1 MEKIELID
9 KIFRLLQECLGIEVP
24 SILQNWI
31 SLIFVSII
39 LLTSLVATIVSLR
52 KKICKAIPSNWRKD
66 KINEV
71 VLPDYG
77 DQLEERKYFISSK
90 FTTTSPNNLDDPSEV
105 EILESAKKLIDHLL
119 DKVLVEKNST
129 KRYFCILA
137 GAGMGKTTFAVNL
150 VVDYI
155 NRYRKETLPFEI
167 KLVSLARKEFANYL
181 RVENPNKTILIL
193 DALDEN
199 ADASNDI
206 SSFMQKLEDL
216 IQDFRF
222 VILTS
227 RTQFFP
233 TEEDE
238 PKKTSILN
246 LGKDKGNYIYH
257 KMYISP
263 FSEED
268 VQEFLRK
275 KYKQQ
280 KKRKRAKK
288 IVDRCSSLATRP
300 LLLSHIDD
308 LLNSNLIYETLSS
321 IYETLIDVWIKREV
335 RFNKG
340 GDDSELHEK
349 LYEFSINFA
358 LELFKN
364 REQSTNMRMPK
375 DCYKQFIEKKGYT
388 DYNFSGRSLINRDAY
403 GTMKFSHK
411 TFYEYFLAKAKI
423 QNPDL
428 EIPIKGY
435 ELAWEF
441 YREMVREKVSKQ
453 SIFALHED
461 NTALFINSRSIEG
474 FNFEWLDDVYN
485 IQKVVLLADL
495 LVNTSDF
502 TIWLSRSKVTQV
514 DLCNYFNEP
523 LKSLLS
529 MENLKRVNIIKRH
542 AHNPTRINNVIQKL
556 SEKGVDVKIKNFNLP
571 RGVKIYLDKIG
582 IEMYEILESKSPYKH
597 VMIQEI
603 YVSKMNNLKS

>member
-9 KIFRLLQECLGIEVP
+9 KIFRLLHECLGIEVP

-31 SLIFVSII
+31 SLIVASII
-39 LLTSLVATIVSLR
+39 LLTSLVATIVFLW
-52 KKICKAIPSNWRKD
+52 KQICKAIPSNWRKD

-77 DQLEERKYFISSK
+77 DQLGERKYFISSK
-90 FTTTSPNNLDDPSEV
+90 FTTISPNNLDDPSEM
-105 EILESAKKLIDHLL
+105 EILESAKNLIDHLL

-150 VVDYI
+150 VIAYI
-155 NRYRKETLPFEI
+155 NRYRKNTLPFEI

-181 RVENPNKTILIL
+181 KVEKPSKTILIL

-216 IQDFRF
+216 IRDFRF

-238 PKKTSILN
+238 PKKTNILN

-268 VQEFLRK
+268 VQDFLRK
-275 KYKQQ
+275 KYKQR
-280 KKRKRAKK
+280 KKRKKAKK
-288 IVDRCSSLATRP
+288 IVDRCYSLATRP

-308 LLNSNLIYETLSS
+308 LLNSNLTYNTLSS

-340 GDDSELHEK
+340 GDDPELYEK

-358 LELFKN
+358 LELFIN

-375 DCYKQFIEKKGYT
+375 DSYKIFIEKNGYT
-388 DYNFSGRSLINRDAY
+388 DYDFSGRSLINRDAN

-411 TFYEYFLAKAKI
+411 TFYEYFLAKAKFS
-423 QNPDL
+423 NPSID
-428 EIPIKGY
+428 IPKKGY

-441 YREMVREKVSKQ
+441 YSEMVKEEFSKLYTNNRTKDLLDF
-453 SIFALHED
+453 SLCKNVNYDYRKLLGVYHFLGAYIPECILNK
-461 NTALFINSRSIEG
+461 NTYVY
-474 FNFEWLDDVYN
+474 EWLEQSHLEVILINEYTN
-485 IQKVVLLADL
+485 TTLNFLYSIPNLRQVIIGRKGLNASKHLRKVVE
-495 LVNTSDF
+495 S
-502 TIWLSRSKVTQV
+502 
-514 DLCNYFNEP
+514 
-523 LKSLLS
+523 LKSKKV
-529 MENLKRVNIIKRH
+529 NVRVFHGNIRYH
-542 AHNPTRINNVIQKL
+542 
-556 SEKGVDVKIKNFNLP
+556 
-571 RGVKIYLDKIG
+571 
-582 IEMYEILESKSPYKH
+582 
-597 VMIQEI
+597 
-603 YVSKMNNLKS
+603 